1 MDSGASWNFINI
13 KFIEQNNITTTN
25 IKPIVVELAD
35 ERKTET
41 NQIVNIKKLELGTY
55 YTSGIQAQ
63 VITLQRYDAILEK
76 PWLYYANSTIN

>member
-1 MDSGASWNFINI
+1 LDSGASRNFIDI

-41 NQIVNIKKLELGTY
+41 KQIVNIKKLELGTY

-63 VITLQRYDAILEK
+63 VITLQ
-76 PWLYYANSTIN
+76 